1 MFKIF
6 FYINE
11 LNDIQ
16 KENLNQLRNINI
28 IYRNYERR
36 NYYQN
41 VIKLNKYCKKMNF
54 KLYVSN
60 DKQLATQINSYGLYI
75 PSFNSRVCFS
85 QTNLDVIGSAH
96 NEIEIREK
104 IKQGCK
110 EIFISPI
117 FTTKSHNDMPGKG
130 LAFYRPLPQKFSKQI
145 KIHALGGVDQKNL
158 GKIISSGGKG
168 FSSKGMI
175 EQKMNKTL
183 ISYLNLIARNL

>member
-60 DKQLATQINSYGLYI
+60 DKRLATQINSYGLYI
-75 PSFNSRVCFS
+75 PVSYTHLTLPTIV
-85 QTNLDVIGSAH
+85 DV
-96 NEIEIREK
+96 
-104 IKQGCK
+104 
-110 EIFISPI
+110 
-117 FTTKSHNDMPGKG
+117 
-130 LAFYRPLPQKFSKQI
+130 
-145 KIHALGGVDQKNL
+145 
-158 GKIISSGGKG
+158 
-168 FSSKGMI
+168 
-175 EQKMNKTL
+175 
-183 ISYLNLIARNL
+183 

>member
-75 PSFNSRVCFS
+75 PSFNNRVCFP
-85 QTNLDVIGSAH
+85 QTNLNVIG
-96 NEIEIREK
+96 
-104 IKQGCK
+104 
-110 EIFISPI
+110 
-117 FTTKSHNDMPGKG
+117 
-130 LAFYRPLPQKFSKQI
+130 
-145 KIHALGGVDQKNL
+145 
-158 GKIISSGGKG
+158 
-168 FSSKGMI
+168 
-175 EQKMNKTL
+175 
-183 ISYLNLIARNL
+183 